1 MKKFRHL
8 ITGIV
13 FAISALC
20 SCEPKE
26 ELKLPEVGLPT
37 VTEQEQGTL
46 KFTSAVVT
54 NGNPIQEYGFY
65 YGTTTPPATRVPGLA
80 QGSEFSAS
88 VTVPDIAPGTPV
100 FVKSYVIIASG
111 TISSDVVSYTT
122 KTIPAEQVIL
132 SDDELAMSVG
142 NTYTLTAQ
150 VLPENTTDVLS
161 WENSNPK
168 IVELSQNGELKAIK
182 QGQAI
187 ITAKAGTK
195 TAVCLVTVGAVAE
208 SVALDKTEM
217 TIARGET
224 VQLSA
229 TVTPAD
235 VAEPVTWTS
244 SNEEVASVSDGR
256 VTGVKAGKAT
266 ITAAIGDKSA
276 SCEVTVLIPSEGVTI
291 SKTEL
296 DLKKGEWEQLTATVT
311 PEDATDKLEWSS
323 SNDAV
328 APVTPEGRVTAV
340 GGGEAVI
347 TAKAGNM
354 SATCKVRVSV
364 PVTSVSVKPESATLY
379 VGGESLALQATVL
392 PEDADIREVVWE
404 SGNTAVATVDANGK
418 VSPVAEGTAVIT
430 ATAKGTDKS
439 ASCTVTVTYKDVES
453 VVVSPSTMSLYTGEK
468 GSLTATVQPEYAK
481 DKTVTW
487 ASADE
492 SIATVSQNGQVTAVA
507 IGTVEITATAGQKT
521 GKCTVNVIS
530 RLVTSV
536 TLDKSSLSMTLFTNE
551 KLTAT
556 VTPSDAIDGEVE
568 WTSSDPEVASVDENG
583 NVSSLKP
590 GTTVITAKAGN
601 YSASCNVTV
610 NKIYNVGTDQMEK
623 SRWTSDYSDAV
634 LNVLP
639 PSGSYGAIYA
649 QYNADLNLYFSTDN
663 GWAIRLDKRLTGYKF
678 VISPEML
685 KVTDVGGVKVKFEI
699 ENEFILRATVD
710 GKTEKV
716 AELFVDET
724 SHYYRRDH
732 LTFNKSSV
740 VAQKLLSTGQFRV
753 YLALSTMYGL
763 DKIDIYFNGKDHFK
777 MFLNPPLHY
786 TAVTMTPTF
795 VHGVK
800 YGEEGTYLN
809 MDNMV
814 RLVDWRDVSFNAQ
827 PLLWDYYGEF
837 DARLDTETAYWT
849 LNGAEVDPPAGIEIE
864 GMDPEDGDNA
874 WGESNLGFVTYL
886 GTGAYPGAYHYH
898 CRIRIEYGFATLYTD
913 YIKIKIVKQ

>member
-1 MKKFRHL
+1 M
-8 ITGIV
+8 
-13 FAISALC
+13 LC
-20 SCEPKE
+20 GCGPKE

-46 KFTSAVVT
+46 NFVSSLVD

-80 QGSEFSAS
+80 QGNQFSAS
-88 VTVPDIAPGTPV
+88 VTVPDIAPGTPI

-256 VTGVKAGKAT
+256 VTGVNAGKAT

-276 SCEVTVLIPSEGVTI
+276 SCDVTVLIPSEGVTI

-296 DLKKGEWEQLTATVT
+296 YLKKGEWEQLTATVT

-392 PEDADIREVVWE
+392 PEDADIKEVVWE

-430 ATAKGTDKS
+430 AAAKGTDKS

-453 VVVSPSTMSLYTGEK
+453 VTVSPSTMSLYIGEK

-507 IGTVEITATAGQKT
+507 IGAVEITATAGQKT

-556 VTPSDAIDGEVE
+556 VTPNNAEDGNVE

-610 NKIYNVGTDQMEK
+610 NKIYNVGTDRMEK

-732 LTFNKSSV
+732 LTFNKSSD
-740 VAQKLLSTGQFRV
+740 VAHKLLSTGQFRV
-753 YLALSTMYGL
+753 YLALSTMYDM
-763 DKIDIYFNGKDHFK
+763 DKIDIRFNGKDYFK

-795 VHGVK
+795 VHGRK
-800 YGEEGTYLN
+800 YGEEGTFLS
-809 MDNMV
+809 MDNMI
-814 RLVDWRDVSFNAQ
+814 RLVDWREVSFNSQ

-864 GMDPEDGDNA
+864 GMDPEDGEPA

-913 YIKIKIVKQ
+913 YIKIKIVKP

>member
-1 MKKFRHL
+1 M
-8 ITGIV
+8 
-13 FAISALC
+13 LC
-20 SCEPKE
+20 GCEPKE

-46 KFTSAVVT
+46 NFVSSLVD

-80 QGSEFSAS
+80 QGNQFSAS
-88 VTVPDIAPGTPV
+88 VTVPDIAPGTPI

-256 VTGVKAGKAT
+256 VTGVNAGKAT

-276 SCEVTVLIPSEGVTI
+276 SCDVTVLIPSEGVTI

-296 DLKKGEWEQLTATVT
+296 YLKKGEWEQLTATVT

-354 SATCKVRVSV
+354 SATCKVMVSV

-392 PEDADIREVVWE
+392 PEDADIKEVVWE

-430 ATAKGTDKS
+430 AAAKGTDKS

-453 VVVSPSTMSLYTGEK
+453 VTVSPSTMSLYIGEK

-556 VTPSDAIDGEVE
+556 VTPNNAEDGNVE

-610 NKIYNVGTDQMEK
+610 NKIYNVGTDRMEK

-732 LTFNKSSV
+732 LTFNKSSD
-740 VAQKLLSTGQFRV
+740 VAHKLLSTGQFRV
-753 YLALSTMYGL
+753 YLALSTMYDM
-763 DKIDIYFNGKDHFK
+763 DKIDIRFNGKDYFK

-795 VHGVK
+795 VHGRK
-800 YGEEGTYLN
+800 YGEEGTFLS
-809 MDNMV
+809 MDNMI
-814 RLVDWRDVSFNAQ
+814 RLVDWREVSFNSQ

-864 GMDPEDGDNA
+864 GMDPEDGEPA

-913 YIKIKIVKQ
+913 YIKIKIVKP

>member
-13 FAISALC
+13 FAISVLC
-20 SCEPKE
+20 GCEPKE

-46 KFTSAVVT
+46 NFVSSLVD

-80 QGSEFSAS
+80 QGNQFSAS
-88 VTVPDIAPGTPV
+88 VTVPDIAPGTPI

-224 VQLSA
+224 VQLTA

-256 VTGVKAGKAT
+256 VTGVNAGKAT

-276 SCEVTVLIPSEGVTI
+276 SCDVTVLIPSEGVTI

-296 DLKKGEWEQLTATVT
+296 YLKKGEWEQLTATVT

-392 PEDADIREVVWE
+392 PEDADIKEVVWE

-430 ATAKGTDKS
+430 AAAKGTDKS

-453 VVVSPSTMSLYTGEK
+453 VTVSPSTMSLYIGEK

-556 VTPSDAIDGEVE
+556 VTPNNAEDGNVE

-610 NKIYNVGTDQMEK
+610 NKIYNVGTDRMEK

-732 LTFNKSSV
+732 LTFNKSSD
-740 VAQKLLSTGQFRV
+740 VAHKLLSTGQFRV
-753 YLALSTMYGL
+753 YLALSTMYDM
-763 DKIDIYFNGKDHFK
+763 DKIDIRFNGKDYFK

-795 VHGVK
+795 VHGRK
-800 YGEEGTYLN
+800 YGEEGTFLS
-809 MDNMV
+809 MDNMI
-814 RLVDWRDVSFNAQ
+814 RLVDWREVSFNSQ

-864 GMDPEDGDNA
+864 GMDPEDGEPA

-913 YIKIKIVKQ
+913 YIKIKIVKP

>member
-1 MKKFRHL
+1 M
-8 ITGIV
+8 
-13 FAISALC
+13 LC
-20 SCEPKE
+20 GCGPKE

-46 KFTSAVVT
+46 NFVSSLVD

-80 QGSEFSAS
+80 QGNQFSAS
-88 VTVPDIAPGTPV
+88 VTVPDIAPGTPI

-150 VLPENTTDVLS
+150 VLPENTTDILS

-256 VTGVKAGKAT
+256 VTGVNAGKAT

-276 SCEVTVLIPSEGVTI
+276 SCDVTVLIPSEGVTI

-296 DLKKGEWEQLTATVT
+296 YLKKGEWEQLTATVT

-354 SATCKVRVSV
+354 SATCKVMVSV

-392 PEDADIREVVWE
+392 PEDADIKEVVWE

-439 ASCTVTVTYKDVES
+439 ATCTITVTYKDVES
-453 VVVSPSTMSLYTGEK
+453 VTVSPSTMSLYIGEK

-556 VTPSDAIDGEVE
+556 VTPNNAEDGNVE

-610 NKIYNVGTDQMEK
+610 NKIYNVGTDRMEK

-732 LTFNKSSV
+732 LTFNKSSD
-740 VAQKLLSTGQFRV
+740 VAHKLLSTGQFRV
-753 YLALSTMYGL
+753 YLALSTMYDM
-763 DKIDIYFNGKDHFK
+763 DKIDIRFNGKDYFK

-795 VHGVK
+795 VHGRK
-800 YGEEGTYLN
+800 YGEEGTFLS
-809 MDNMV
+809 MDNMI
-814 RLVDWRDVSFNAQ
+814 RLVDWREVSFNSQ

-864 GMDPEDGDNA
+864 GMDPEDGEPA

-913 YIKIKIVKQ
+913 YIKIKIVKP

>member
-1 MKKFRHL
+1 M
-8 ITGIV
+8 
-13 FAISALC
+13 LC
-20 SCEPKE
+20 GCEPKE

-46 KFTSAVVT
+46 NFVSSLVD

-80 QGSEFSAS
+80 QGNQFSAS
-88 VTVPDIAPGTPV
+88 VTVPDIAPGTPI

-256 VTGVKAGKAT
+256 VTGVNAGKAT

-276 SCEVTVLIPSEGVTI
+276 SCDVTVLIPSEGVTI

-296 DLKKGEWEQLTATVT
+296 YLKKGEWEQLTATVT

-354 SATCKVRVSV
+354 SATCKVMVSV

-392 PEDADIREVVWE
+392 PEDADIKEVVWE

-439 ASCTVTVTYKDVES
+439 ATCTITVTYKDVES
-453 VVVSPSTMSLYTGEK
+453 VTVSPSTMSLYIGEK

-556 VTPSDAIDGEVE
+556 VTPNNAEDGNVE

-610 NKIYNVGTDQMEK
+610 NKIYNVGTDRMEK

-732 LTFNKSSV
+732 LTFNKSSD
-740 VAQKLLSTGQFRV
+740 VAHKLLSTGQFRV
-753 YLALSTMYGL
+753 YLALSTMYDM
-763 DKIDIYFNGKDHFK
+763 DKIDIRFNGKDYFK

-795 VHGVK
+795 VHGRK
-800 YGEEGTYLN
+800 YGEEGTFLS
-809 MDNMV
+809 MDNMI
-814 RLVDWRDVSFNAQ
+814 RLVDWREVSFNSQ

-864 GMDPEDGDNA
+864 GMDPEDGEPA

-913 YIKIKIVKQ
+913 YIKIKIVKP

>member
-1 MKKFRHL
+1 M
-8 ITGIV
+8 
-13 FAISALC
+13 LC
-20 SCEPKE
+20 GCGPKE

-46 KFTSAVVT
+46 NFVSSLVD

-80 QGSEFSAS
+80 QGNQFSAS
-88 VTVPDIAPGTPV
+88 VTVPDIAPGTPI

-256 VTGVKAGKAT
+256 VTGVNAGKAT

-276 SCEVTVLIPSEGVTI
+276 SCDVTVLIPSEGVTI

-296 DLKKGEWEQLTATVT
+296 YLKKGEWEQLTATVT

-354 SATCKVRVSV
+354 SATCKVMVSV

-392 PEDADIREVVWE
+392 PEDADIKEVVWE

-430 ATAKGTDKS
+430 AAAKGTDKS

-453 VVVSPSTMSLYTGEK
+453 VTVSPSTMSLYIGEK

-507 IGTVEITATAGQKT
+507 IGAVEITATAGQKT

-556 VTPSDAIDGEVE
+556 VTPNNAEDGNVE

-610 NKIYNVGTDQMEK
+610 NKIYNVGTDRMEK

-732 LTFNKSSV
+732 LTFNKSSD
-740 VAQKLLSTGQFRV
+740 VAHKLLSTGQFRV
-753 YLALSTMYGL
+753 YLALSTMYDM
-763 DKIDIYFNGKDHFK
+763 DKIDIRFNGKDYFK

-795 VHGVK
+795 VHGRK
-800 YGEEGTYLN
+800 YGEEGTFLS
-809 MDNMV
+809 MDNMI
-814 RLVDWRDVSFNAQ
+814 RLVDWREVSFNSQ

-864 GMDPEDGDNA
+864 GMDPEDGEPA

-913 YIKIKIVKQ
+913 YIKIKIVKP